1 MLIFFCVALALVT
14 ILSGNN
20 LHILL
25 LACLLSTWCVEMFLG
40 SVNLQGITVRRNIQ
54 EDCYAQTPARGMFW
68 IRNRRGG
75 PMPRDIVI
83 DELDGEAR
91 AYVVSLA
98 PRTEVSIPTQ
108 WLFPVRG
115 RVRLSRLRIRST
127 FPFGFIERT
136 RVLDCAGEWMVF
148 PRPLAGMSSVTQ
160 GRFTGDDAQA
170 GAMGGD
176 LEPYA
181 LRPYRD
187 GDAFNHIHWP
197 TSARRDAPW
206 VIERH
211 AHIKETLVV
220 NVKAGQGLAWETE
233 ISRACGEVLWGFRCG
248 YLVGLQVSGKTF
260 EARGGRHWRTTL
272 LETLALQPY
281 GERT

>member
-1 MLIFFCVALALVT
+1 MDGVSATTRRYVFSDTGGGSQVT
-14 ILSGNN
+14 
-20 LHILL
+20 
-25 LACLLSTWCVEMFLG
+25 M
-40 SVNLQGITVRRNIQ
+40 RK
-54 EDCYAQTPARGMFW
+54 P
-68 IRNRRGG
+68 
-75 PMPRDIVI
+75 
-83 DELDGEAR
+83 
-91 AYVVSLA
+91 
-98 PRTEVSIPTQ
+98 
-108 WLFPVRG
+108 
-115 RVRLSRLRIRST
+115 
-127 FPFGFIERT
+127 
-136 RVLDCAGEWMVF
+136 
-148 PRPLAGMSSVTQ
+148 
-160 GRFTGDDAQA
+160 

-260 EARGGRHWRTTL
+260 EARGATL
-272 LETLALQPY
+272 EDDVAGDTSALQPY